1 MEPEILSLLEQVD
14 GSARFLRRGDVLF
27 HEGNRG
33 SSFYVVKS
41 GRLRAIRHLDGANP
55 TPIGEIGRG
64 EMVGEM
70 AVLGDAPR
78 AASVIAIRDS
88 HVVEFS
94 GTDLTKLS
102 KESLLS
108 VMRVLALRI
117 RRMIDSRQSHS
128 LPSCIAVVPVSAS
141 APLSEYCERLAASLK
156 EAGGHAALV
165 RPADLPAEF
174 AAVEN
179 CDGELFHRLGGW
191 LDELERR
198 EKLIVLQA
206 DYEVTPWT
214 ERCLRQADL
223 ILLVARAAEE
233 PSKSPAERAIDRLP
247 GKQARPRV
255 DLVLLQEEPPYR
267 GTARWL
273 ADREVVRH
281 HHVRLHS
288 TADRAR
294 AGRMLTGRDVT
305 LALGGGGA
313 RGFAHIGVIR
323 ACQELGIPIDRVC
336 GTSMGSIVAGLYAM
350 GMDWNGMT
358 EHLRSHFLPKRRLSQ
373 YTFPILSIDT
383 ARNYEKALRRLYGN
397 TEIEDLPVNY
407 FCVSC
412 NLTTASV
419 VIHRSGSLAKWI
431 GASISVPG
439 IAPPYVERGEL
450 LVDGGLLN
458 NLPVDIAKADGAGM
472 AIAVDVS
479 PETEFRLP
487 SSYSGRPQALEV
499 LWSRITRKS
508 RESNGFEH
516 KPVHPTLGAL
526 LVRATTLTSVNQ
538 KDLLVKIA
546 DLYIKPPVDGFKLLD
561 FDKLD
566 SISEIG
572 YTAGM
577 SDLLGVV
584 DWIKQSPSK
593 NQP

>member
-1 MEPEILSLLEQVD
+1 MPAGLIGATITCPDAGAAAALYKAALGYVRLDSGHITPAQAQLWQAPALAGATCVRLVPQGRTAPWLRFISQPGTPTAAFTTSGWAALELTVQD
-14 GSARFLRRGDVLF
+14 CAQ
-27 HEGNRG
+27 
-33 SSFYVVKS
+33 
-41 GRLRAIRHLDGANP
+41 
-55 TPIGEIGRG
+55 
-64 EMVGEM
+64 
-70 AVLGDAPR
+70 AV
-78 AASVIAIRDS
+78 S
-88 HVVEFS
+88 
-94 GTDLTKLS
+94 
-102 KESLLS
+102 
-108 VMRVLALRI
+108 
-117 RRMIDSRQSHS
+117 
-128 LPSCIAVVPVSAS
+128 
-141 APLSEYCERLAASLK
+141 RLAAHGFTI
-156 EAGGHAALV
+156 AGPA
-165 RPADLPAEF
+165 ADLDFAEG
-174 AAVEN
+174 ALCAGQLHGPH
-179 CDGELFHRLGGW
+179 GEMLYLTQVRHQVPG
-191 LDELERR
+191 
-198 EKLIVLQA
+198 
-206 DYEVTPWT
+206 Y
-214 ERCLRQADL
+214 DL
-223 ILLVARAAEE
+223 
-233 PSKSPAERAIDRLP
+233 PQAERAIDRLP

-323 ACQELGIPIDRVC
+323 ACQELGIPIDRIC

-350 GMDWNGMT
+350 GMDWNAMT

-383 ARNYEKALRRLYGN
+383 SRNYEKALRRLYGN

-419 VIHRSGSLAKWI
+419 VIHRSGPLAKWI

-508 RESNGFEH
+508 RESQGFEH

-538 KDLLVKIA
+538 KDLLAKVA

>member
-1 MEPEILSLLEQVD
+1 MEPEILSLLEQAN

-33 SSFYVVKS
+33 NSFYVVKS

-55 TPIGEIGRG
+55 STIGEIGRG

-108 VMRVLALRI
+108 VMRILALRI
-117 RRMIDSRQSHS
+117 RRMIDSRQVNS
-128 LPSCIAVVPVSAS
+128 LPSCITVVPVSAS
-141 APLSEYCERLAASLK
+141 APMAEYCERLAASLK

-174 AAVEN
+174 ASVEN

-223 ILLVARAAEE
+223 ILLVARASEE

-255 DLVLLQEEPPYR
+255 DLVLLQEEPPYH

-273 ADREVVRH
+273 ADRDVVRH

-305 LALGGGGA
+305 LAFGGGGA

-336 GTSMGSIVAGLYAM
+336 GTSMGSIIAGLYAM

-383 ARNYEKALRRLYGN
+383 ARNYEKALRRLYGT

-487 SSYSGRPQALEV
+487 STYSGRPQALEV

-508 RESNGFEH
+508 RESQGFEH

-538 KDLLVKIA
+538 KDLLAKIA
-546 DLYIKPPVDGFKLLD
+546 DLYLKLPVEGFKLLD

-572 YTAGM
+572 YTASM
-577 SDLLGVV
+577 SELLGVV
-584 DWIKQSPSK
+584 KWIQQSPAG